1 MMYKRTFILLTMCFI
16 LTFSANVYAT
26 GETPSSTPLTQPSSQ
41 TTTPDI
47 SKPASQNGPLSG
59 LADDSHGMR
68 PIEPID
74 LDAMGNK
81 AVGFG
86 NKSFAFLQKG
96 SVPLF
101 VWGIGGSV
109 FMMFLGI
116 VFGKKTFMAGVTGV
130 IISLAVFVIIHYMPE
145 IALSVKDAAGN
156 AIGH

>member
-1 MMYKRTFILLTMCFI
+1 MYKRIFILLTMCFI
-16 LTFSANVYAT
+16 LIFSANAYAT
-26 GETPSSTPLTQPSSQ
+26 GETPSSPPVTQPSSQ

-47 SKPASQNGPLSG
+47 SKTATPTGPLSG
-59 LADDSHGMR
+59 LAADSHGMR
-68 PIEPID
+68 PIEPLD
-74 LDAMGNK
+74 LDVMGDK

-116 VFGKKTFMAGVTGV
+116 IFGRKTVMAGVTGV
-130 IISLAVFVIIHYMPE
+130 IISIVVLVIIHYMPE